1 MELIQIPSS
10 GSSID
15 KYLQPILA
23 DSKLTKSEVIIY
35 NASTKQKIM
44 YLSEE
49 EKARIAN
56 TIISMAKVRLSLK
69 DRAKHED
76 AVESQMIFS
85 DLNKFDFL
93 TEDEVLL
100 ALENGLNGSYL
111 KDFENNVFWNPS
123 NFVLWVKRYCLEK
136 NDVMRKVTNA
146 KPADYIRHTPKD
158 EEIKQQGILCA
169 NDYADLY
176 ARTKDADRTF
186 KYPAGLNFLY
196 DLGIQYGFIELDEEI
211 KNQIKMAVA
220 PRFVHLVKNV
230 VDLKDNQEYI
240 WAYKAEFYKRFIKDL
255 VTFEVRIDK
264 FGKIKPIGE

>member
-1 MELIQIPSS
+1 MELTIIPSF
-10 GSSID
+10 GSNID
-15 KYLQPILA
+15 KYSQPILA
-23 DSKLTKSEVIIY
+23 DSKLTKSEIIVY
-35 NASTKQKIM
+35 DASTKQKIM
-44 YLSEE
+44 YLSEA

-76 AVESQMIFS
+76 SVESQMIFS

-93 TEDEVLL
+93 TETEVLL
-100 ALENGLNGSYL
+100 ALENGLDGNYL
-111 KDFENNVFWNPS
+111 KEHESNVFWNPS
-123 NFVLWVKRYCLEK
+123 NFVLWIKRYLLEK

-169 NDYADLY
+169 NEYADLY

-196 DLGIQYGFIELDEEI
+196 DLGEKYGWLHLDDEVKQE
-211 KNQIKMAVA
+211 IKMAVA
-220 PRFVHLVKNV
+220 PKFLHLVSN
-230 VDLKDNQEYI
+230 LKDVFEHTECV
-240 WAYKAEFYKRFIKDL
+240 WAYKAEFYKRFIRDL
-255 VTFEVRIDK
+255 VTFEVRIDHN
-264 FGKIKPIGE
+264 GKIKPIA

>member
-15 KYLQPILA
+15 KYSQPILA
-23 DSKLTKSEVIIY
+23 DSKLTKSETIIY
-35 NASTKQKIM
+35 DASTKQRIM

-93 TEDEVLL
+93 TEEEILL
-100 ALENGLNGSYL
+100 ALENGLDGNYL
-111 KDFENNVFWNPS
+111 KEHESNVFWNPS

-158 EEIKQQGILCA
+158 EEIKQQGILCV
-169 NDYADLY
+169 NEYADLY

-196 DLGIQYGFIELDEEI
+196 DLGIKYGYIELDEEV

-230 VDLKDNQEYI
+230 SDILENQEYI

-255 VTFEVRIDK
+255 ITFDVRLDIN
-264 FGKIKPIGE
+264 GKPKPL

>member
-1 MELIQIPSS
+1 MELITIPSS
-10 GSSID
+10 GNSID
-15 KYLQPILA
+15 KYSQPILA
-23 DSKLTKSEVIIY
+23 DSKMTKSETIIY
-35 NASTKQKIM
+35 DASLKQKIM
-44 YLSEE
+44 YLSEA

-56 TIISMAKVRLSLK
+56 KIISMAKVRLSLK

-85 DLNKFDFL
+85 DLNKFDNL
-93 TEDEVLL
+93 TEAEVLL
-100 ALENGLNGSYL
+100 ALENGLDGNYL
-111 KDFENNVFWNPS
+111 KEHESNVFWNPS
-123 NFVLWVKRYCLEK
+123 NFVLWIKRYLLEK

-196 DLGIQYGFIELDEEI
+196 DLGVQYGWLHLDKEI
-211 KNQIKMAVA
+211 IDQIKMSVA
-220 PRFVHLVKNV
+220 PKFLHLVKNPGDV
-230 VDLKDNQEYI
+230 FEHTEFI
-240 WAYKAEFYKRFIKDL
+240 WAYKAECYKRFIKDL
-255 VTFEVRIDK
+255 VTFEVRIDQY
-264 FGKIKPIGE
+264 GKIKPIA

>member
-1 MELIQIPSS
+1 MELITIPSS

-15 KYLQPILA
+15 KYSQPILA
-23 DSKLTKSEVIIY
+23 DSKLTKSEIIIY
-35 NASTKQKIM
+35 DASTKQKIM
-44 YLSEE
+44 YLTEA

-76 AVESQMIFS
+76 SVESQMIFS

-93 TEDEVLL
+93 TEAEVLL
-100 ALENGLNGSYL
+100 ALENGLDGSYL
-111 KDFENNVFWNPS
+111 KEHESNVFWNPS
-123 NFVLWVKRYCLEK
+123 NFVLWIKRYLLEK

-196 DLGIQYGFIELDEEI
+196 DLGKKYGWLHLDEEV
-211 KNQIKMAVA
+211 KEEIKMAMVPKFLHLIKNA
-220 PRFVHLVKNV
+220 P
-230 VDLKDNQEYI
+230 DLLDNQEFI
-240 WAYKAEFYKRFIKDL
+240 WAYKAEFYKKFINDL

-264 FGKIKPIGE
+264 DGKIKPIS

>member
-1 MELIQIPSS
+1 MELTLIPSQ
-10 GSSID
+10 GSSIE
-15 KYLQPILA
+15 KYSEPILA
-23 DSKLTKSEVIIY
+23 DSKLTKSETIIY
-35 NASTKQKIM
+35 QASTKQKIM
-44 YLSEE
+44 YLSEK
-49 EKARIAN
+49 EKLRIAN
-56 TIISMAKVRLSLK
+56 TIISMAKVRLGLK
-69 DRAKHED
+69 ERAKHED
-76 AVESQMIFS
+76 TVETQMIFG
-85 DLNKFDFL
+85 DLGKFDFL

-100 ALENGLNGSYL
+100 ALDNGLSGTYL

-196 DLGIQYGFIELDEEI
+196 DLGMQYGFIELDEEV
-211 KNQIKMAVA
+211 KNQIRLAVA

-230 VDLKDNQEYI
+230 ADLKDNQEYI

-264 FGKIKPIGE
+264 EGKVKPIE

>member
-1 MELIQIPSS
+1 MELITIPSS

-15 KYLQPILA
+15 KYSQPILA
-23 DSKLTKSEVIIY
+23 DSKLTKSEIIIY
-35 NASTKQKIM
+35 DASTKQKIM
-44 YLSEE
+44 YLSES

-76 AVESQMIFS
+76 SVESQMIFS

-93 TEDEVLL
+93 TEAEILL
-100 ALENGLNGSYL
+100 ALENGLDGSYL
-111 KDFENNVFWNPS
+111 KEHESNVFWNPS
-123 NFVLWVKRYCLEK
+123 NFVLWIKRYLLEK

-196 DLGIQYGFIELDEEI
+196 DLGEQYGWLHLDEEV
-211 KNQIKMAVA
+211 KDQIKMGIA
-220 PRFVHLVKNV
+220 PKFIHLVKNAP
-230 VDLKDNQEYI
+230 DLLDNQEFI

-255 VTFEVRIDK
+255 VTFEVRIDQK
-264 FGKIKPIGE
+264 GKIKPIN

>member
-15 KYLQPILA
+15 KYSQPILA
-23 DSKLTKSEVIIY
+23 DSKLTKTEIIIY
-35 NASTKQKIM
+35 DASTKQKIM
-44 YLSEE
+44 YLSDE
-49 EKARIAN
+49 EKMRIAN
-56 TIISMAKVRLSLK
+56 TIITMVKVRLSLK

-85 DLNKFDFL
+85 DLNRFDFL
-93 TEDEVLL
+93 TEAEILL
-100 ALENGLNGSYL
+100 ALENGLDGSYL
-111 KDFENNVFWNPS
+111 KEHESNVFWNPS
-123 NFVLWVKRYCLEK
+123 NFVLWIKRYLLEK

-196 DLGIQYGFIELDEEI
+196 DLGEQYGWLHLDEEV

-220 PRFVHLVKNV
+220 PKFLHLVSNPADV
-230 VDLKDNQEYI
+230 FEHTEFN
-240 WAYKAEFYKRFIKDL
+240 WAYKVEFYKRFIKDL
-255 VTFEVRIDK
+255 VTFEVRIDQQ
-264 FGKIKPIGE
+264 GKIKPIA